1 MNSSWWRHRVVDPLL
16 ILLKQGLSPEKLAL
30 TIALGITL
38 GVTPVLG
45 STGLLCTLAALVF
58 RLNLPAIQLV
68 NWLVYPLQLALLVP
82 LLRTGA
88 YLFGKDSGEFSLSVI
103 LHLIRTDALRA
114 IAILWTA
121 TLHALLVWLAAGLVA
136 TGLLYLALV
145 PILKRL
151 RPESHHTGELPA

>member
-1 MNSSWWRHRVVDPLL
+1 MTGSWWRRRVADPLL
-16 ILLKQGLSPEKLAL
+16 IVLKLGLSPEKLAL

-45 STGLLCTLAALVF
+45 STGLLCTLAALFF

-82 LLRTGA
+82 LLRAGA
-88 YLFGKDSGEFSLSVI
+88 HLFGKDSADFSLFVI
-103 LHLIRTDALRA
+103 LQLIRTDALRA
-114 IAILWTA
+114 MGILWTA

-136 TGLLYLALV
+136 TGLFYLCLV
-145 PILKRL
+145 PILKRV
-151 RPESHHTGELPA
+151 RPPAQPPRESPV

>member
-1 MNSSWWRHRVVDPLL
+1 MNSSWWRRRVVDPLL
-16 ILLKQGLSPEKLAL
+16 ILLKQGLSPQKLAL
-30 TIALGITL
+30 TIALGVTL

-82 LLRTGA
+82 LLQAGA
-88 YLFGKDSGEFSLSVI
+88 RLFGQNSGDFSLSVI

-114 IAILWTA
+114 IAVLWTA

-145 PILKRL
+145 PILKRM
-151 RPESHHTGELPA
+151 RPESQHSGELPA

>member
-1 MNSSWWRHRVVDPLL
+1 MNSSWWRRRVANPLL

-45 STGLLCTLAALVF
+45 STGLLCTLAALAF

-82 LLRTGA
+82 LLQAGA
-88 YLFGKDSGEFSLSVI
+88 RLFGKESAGFSLSVI
-103 LHLIRTDALRA
+103 LQLIRTDALRA
-114 IAILWTA
+114 IGLLWTA

-145 PILKRL
+145 PILKRVRTESA
-151 RPESHHTGELPA
+151 RPGEVAA

>member
-1 MNSSWWRHRVVDPLL
+1 MNTPWLRRRALDPFVT
-16 ILLKQGLSPEKLAL
+16 LLKQGLSPEKLAL

-45 STGLLCTLAALVF
+45 STGLLCTLAALAF

-82 LLRTGA
+82 LLRAGA
-88 YLFGKDSGEFSLSVI
+88 HLFGRDSGDFSLSAI
-103 LHLIRTDALRA
+103 LQLIRTDALRA
-114 IAILWTA
+114 IAVLWTA

-136 TGLLYLALV
+136 TGLLYVALV
-145 PILKRL
+145 PVLKRV
-151 RPESHHTGELPA
+151 RPESQNPGETPA

>member
-1 MNSSWWRHRVVDPLL
+1 MNSSWWRRRVVDPLL

-30 TIALGITL
+30 TIALGVTL

-45 STGLLCTLAALVF
+45 STGLLCTLATLVF

-82 LLRTGA
+82 LLQAGA
-88 YLFGKDSGEFSLSVI
+88 RLFGQNSGDFSLSVI

-114 IAILWTA
+114 IAVLWTA

-145 PILKRL
+145 PILKRM
-151 RPESHHTGELPA
+151 RPEPQHPGELAA

>member
-1 MNSSWWRHRVVDPLL
+1 MNSSWWRRRVVDPLL

-30 TIALGITL
+30 TIALGATL

-82 LLRTGA
+82 LLQAGA
-88 YLFGKDSGEFSLSVI
+88 RLFGQNSGDFSLSVI

-114 IAILWTA
+114 ISILWTA

-136 TGLLYLALV
+136 TVLLYLALV

-151 RPESHHTGELPA
+151 RPESQHPGELPA